1 MRMLTGCLNSL
12 VEDGSQ
18 GDGRGLDGRKVC
30 RGVVL
35 AICVGMVDDGNSQD
49 VWSTGTGSPIPI
61 GSRAG
66 ELKVGGYAV
75 YGHLQC
81 RDMVM
86 G

>member
-1 MRMLTGCLNSL
+1 MMISFLWLDGRAGCALLTGCLNGL

-35 AICVGMVDDGNSQD
+35 AICVGMVDDGSSRD
-49 VWSTGTGSPIPI
+49 VWSTGTGSPVSI

-66 ELKVGGYAV
+66 
-75 YGHLQC
+75 
-81 RDMVM
+81 
-86 G
+86 

>member
-1 MRMLTGCLNSL
+1 MLTCCLNSL

-35 AICVGMVDDGNSQD
+35 AIWVGMVDDGSSRS
-49 VWSTGTGSPIPI
+49 VWSPGKGSQISI

-66 ELKVGGYAV
+66 ELQVRGYAV

-86 G
+86 D